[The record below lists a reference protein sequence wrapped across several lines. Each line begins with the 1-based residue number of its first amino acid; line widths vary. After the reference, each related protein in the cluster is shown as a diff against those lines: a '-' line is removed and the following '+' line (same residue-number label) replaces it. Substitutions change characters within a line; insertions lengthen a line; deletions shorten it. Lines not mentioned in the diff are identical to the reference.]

1 MWEKCKELQEEL
13 VRMRRELHQ
22 IPELGG
28 ELPKTRAYVEEK
40 LKELGIPFVENKT
53 DSGLIATIKGEKEGK
68 TIVLR
73 ADMDALPIQEA
84 NEVDYISRHEG
95 CMHACGH
102 DTHMTMLLG
111 AAKILSEHK
120 DQIPGTV
127 RLLFQTDEEGSRG
140 AQRLCAE
147 GAMDGVDAVF
157 GTHIG
162 TIISKDIKAGTVISV
177 PGCCMASFDKFV
189 IKVKGIGC
197 HGSTPE
203 KGVDPV
209 NIAAHIIINLQEI
222 IAREIPA
229 VKPSVL
235 TIGHVKA
242 GFAYNV
248 IPSEVLIEG
257 TIRALEEDVRQE
269 LAKRIGE
276 IAEATA
282 KAFRGEAEYEMIWGA
297 PPVINDAGM
306 AKLAADCARDVVGDD
321 MVIDHLDAPNMGGED
336 FAYYLEKAPGAFM
349 FLSSSNPEKHTD
361 VPHHNPLFNVDEDVF
376 WIGSAIFVRI
386 VERFL
391 LHFEKPF
398 DMSPGLLFLAY
409 GVIVIV
415 AMYVFVYIPN
425 KKKHRKMQEMHN
437 SIAAGDMVITI
448 GGVVG
453 RVVKKEGDYLTLV
466 IDEENEVTMRI
477 VLYAVNQKIDK

>member
-177 PGCCMASFDKFV
+177 PG
-189 IKVKGIGC
+189 
-197 HGSTPE
+197 
-203 KGVDPV
+203 PV

-306 AKLAADCARDVVGDD
+306 AKLAADCARDVVGDG

-386 VERFL
+386 VERF
-391 LHFEKPF
+391 F
-398 DMSPGLLFLAY
+398 
-409 GVIVIV
+409 
-415 AMYVFVYIPN
+415 
-425 KKKHRKMQEMHN
+425 KM
-437 SIAAGDMVITI
+437 
-448 GGVVG
+448 
-453 RVVKKEGDYLTLV
+453 
-466 IDEENEVTMRI
+466 
-477 VLYAVNQKIDK
+477 

>member
-1 MWEKCKELQEEL
+1 MIWEKCKELQEEL

-28 ELPKTRAYVEEK
+28 DLPETRAYVEEK
-40 LKELGIPFVENKT
+40 LRELGIPFVESKT
-53 DSGLIATIKGEKEGK
+53 DSGLIATIQGGKEGK
-68 TIVLR
+68 TIALR
-73 ADMDALPIQEA
+73 ADMDALPIKED

-111 AAKILSEHK
+111 AAKILNQHK
-120 DQIPGTV
+120 DRIMGTV
-127 RLLFQTDEEGSRG
+127 RLFFQTDEEGSRG
-140 AQRLCAE
+140 ARRLCGE

-162 TIISKDIKAGTVISV
+162 TIISKDIKAGTVICV

-189 IKVKGIGC
+189 IRVKGTGC

-235 TIGHVKA
+235 TIGHVEA

-248 IPSEVLIEG
+248 IPSEALIEG

-276 IAEATA
+276 IARATA
-282 KAFRGEAEYEMIWGA
+282 ETFRGEAEYEMIWGA
-297 PPVINDAGM
+297 PPVINDGEM
-306 AKLAADCARDVVGDD
+306 AALAAECARDVVGDS
-321 MVIDHLDAPNMGGED
+321 MVMDRLDAPNMGGED

-349 FLSSSNPEKHTD
+349 FLSSSNPLKHTD
-361 VPHHNPLFNVDEDVF
+361 VPHHNPRFNVDEDVF
-376 WIGSAIFVRI
+376 WIGSAVFVRI

-391 LHFEKPF
+391 Q
-398 DMSPGLLFLAY
+398 M
-409 GVIVIV
+409 
-415 AMYVFVYIPN
+415 
-425 KKKHRKMQEMHN
+425 
-437 SIAAGDMVITI
+437 
-448 GGVVG
+448 
-453 RVVKKEGDYLTLV
+453 
-466 IDEENEVTMRI
+466 
-477 VLYAVNQKIDK
+477 

>member
-1 MWEKCKELQEEL
+1 MWEKCKDLQADL
-13 VRMRRELHQ
+13 VKMRRELHQ

-40 LKELGIPFVENKT
+40 LKELGIPFEENKT
-53 DSGLIATIKGEKEGK
+53 DSGLIATIKGGREGK
-68 TIVLR
+68 TIALR
-73 ADMDALPIQEA
+73 ADMDALPIKEA
-84 NEVDYISRHEG
+84 NDVDYISKNDG

-111 AAKILSEHK
+111 AAKILNENK
-120 DQIPGTV
+120 DQIQGTV
-127 RLLFQTDEEGSRG
+127 RLFFQTDEEGAQG
-140 AQRLCAE
+140 ARRLCAE
-147 GAMDGVDAVF
+147 GCMDGVDAVF

-162 TIISKDIKAGTVISV
+162 TIISKEIPAGTVICV
-177 PGCCMASFDKFV
+177 PGCCMASFDKF
-189 IKVKGIGC
+189 ILKVKGNGC

-235 TIGHVKA
+235 TIGHVEA

-257 TIRALEEDVRQE
+257 TIRALEEDVRQM

-282 KAFRGEAEYEMIWGA
+282 KTFRGEVEYEMVWGA
-297 PPVINDAGM
+297 PPVTNNGDM
-306 AKLAADCARDVVGDD
+306 AELAAECARDVVGSD
-321 MVIDHLDAPNMGGED
+321 MVIDHVDAPNMGGED

-349 FLSSSNPEKHTD
+349 FLSSSNPDKHTD
-361 VPHHNPLFNVDEDVF
+361 VPHHNPCFNVDEDVF
-376 WIGSAIFVRI
+376 WIGSAVFVRI
-386 VERFL
+386 VE
-391 LHFEKPF
+391 K
-398 DMSPGLLFLAY
+398 
-409 GVIVIV
+409 
-415 AMYVFVYIPN
+415 
-425 KKKHRKMQEMHN
+425 
-437 SIAAGDMVITI
+437 
-448 GGVVG
+448 
-453 RVVKKEGDYLTLV
+453 YLG
-466 IDEENEVTMRI
+466 M
-477 VLYAVNQKIDK
+477 